1 MHESFVE
8 ADGYGVVAGDAR
20 RKREWEKED
29 KEGVRDDAETVVL
42 SEHRMLNDMS
52 SNKNAALSG
61 FAAENGVEY
70 LRTYPR
76 AVLEDEPSELFA
88 PAPLFFVIGR
98 RR

>member
-1 MHESFVE
+1 
-8 ADGYGVVAGDAR
+8 
-20 RKREWEKED
+20 
-29 KEGVRDDAETVVL
+29 
-42 SEHRMLNDMS
+42 MLNDMS